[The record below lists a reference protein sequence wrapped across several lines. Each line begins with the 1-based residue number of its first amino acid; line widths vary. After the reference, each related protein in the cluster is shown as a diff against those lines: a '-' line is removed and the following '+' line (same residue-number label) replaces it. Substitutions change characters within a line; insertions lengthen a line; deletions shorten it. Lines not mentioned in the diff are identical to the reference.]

1 MIFPAIPK
9 RIESALKALCS
20 LSEARE
26 ALRSNQVAQHIGVP
40 PAETAKV
47 LQLLSWGGFVNSRR
61 GAKGGFWLARP
72 PEQIRASQVISFLD
86 TNRNSPAAA
95 NDKCGEALRALS
107 AQCQRKLQCL
117 TVADLASGRF
127 ACASKDSARKA
138 GSKVKKSLSL
148 VLGIVLLMAAAA
160 YAQAPTYT
168 KPESGTPILTGFVG
182 TAADF
187 QPGQQQ
193 VLPTISPIVLI
204 PFGKRWLIESEAEF
218 EGTYTHQTGQPWDHE
233 WGKGVEYAQIDF
245 IANKYLT
252 VVGGRFLTPFGI
264 FNERLH
270 PGWIR
275 NFPTAPMITDLEMTD
290 SNGGMV
296 RGAIPVGT
304 ALNVNYAAFFS
315 ASTNN
320 SWVGATRAAGG
331 RVGFFFARARL
342 EIGTS
347 FQRKLQDDHVNS
359 YGVDFIWQS
368 TKVPLDIRGEIAR
381 NRFTG
386 SGYWI
391 EGAYRMRRVPFW
403 RPFMRKS
410 QAELRFEQY
419 FTPTDMPTSGVGA
432 DMGNLPDVNTQRFF
446 AGWSYWVRP
455 DIRAN
460 VSYGRQFN
468 SEGDHNIWT
477 VGLTYRFAFPLSG
490 GSK

>member
-1 MIFPAIPK
+1 MFN
-9 RIESALKALCS
+9 C
-20 LSEARE
+20 
-26 ALRSNQVAQHIGVP
+26 
-40 PAETAKV
+40 
-47 LQLLSWGGFVNSRR
+47 GGSCLGKIYVRKEEFRR
-61 GAKGGFWLARP
+61 K
-72 PEQIRASQVISFLD
+72 
-86 TNRNSPAAA
+86 
-95 NDKCGEALRALS
+95 
-107 AQCQRKLQCL
+107 
-117 TVADLASGRF
+117 GRF
-127 ACASKDSARKA
+127 
-138 GSKVKKSLSL
+138 KVNRSILL
-148 VLGIVLLMAAAA
+148 VLGTMFVAAGAC
-160 YAQAPTYT
+160 AQTPVYT
-168 KPESGTPILTGFVG
+168 KPESATPILTGFVG

-187 QPGQQQ
+187 QPDQQQ
-193 VLPTISPIVLI
+193 IRPTISPIVLI
-204 PFGKRWLIESEAEF
+204 PLGDRWLIESEAEF

-233 WGKGVEYAQIDF
+233 WDKGVEYAQINF
-245 IANKYLT
+245 IANKYMTL
-252 VVGGRFLTPFGI
+252 VGGRFLTPFGI

-275 NFPTAPMITDLEMTD
+275 NLPNAPIITDMEMTD

-320 SWVGATRAAGG
+320 SWVGATRATGG
-331 RVGFFFARARL
+331 RVGFFFPKARL

-347 FQRKLQDDHVNS
+347 FQRKLQDDHVNT

-368 TKVPLDIRGEIAR
+368 TKVPLDVRGEIAR

-391 EGAYRMRRVPFW
+391 EGAYRMRRAPFW

-410 QAELRFEQY
+410 QAELRFEQF
-419 FTPTDMPTSGVGA
+419 FTPTDMPTIPSDGMG
-432 DMGNLPDVNTQRFF
+432 DMPDVNTQRFF

-477 VGLTYRFAFPLSG
+477 VGLTYRFAFPLAG